1 MKLRYILG
9 VVLSACLFAG
19 CSDDDE
25 MIGGFKSISLD
36 QTYLSIPEKGG
47 DATVTITAKDSWSF
61 DNNFTTIVKNSD
73 GTRDTLHHPLPT
85 WLTANVVSG
94 AAGETKVTF
103 HADATNG
110 GREANLSITAGDRKQ
125 FVNVRQGSMEASDA
139 TCAEVIAGPDSK
151 TYRVTGTVTAIANT
165 TYGNWYLQ
173 DATGEVYIYGTLDKN
188 GAAKNFLS
196 LGIEVGDVVTVE
208 GPKTTYNGT
217 VELVDVTVIKIVKSL
232 IKVVSAE
239 ETLPT
244 AGGNF
249 EVKVAYK
256 GNGAYLTIPDEAKD
270 WIQYKDTKFIAG
282 EATMTE
288 SNPADTA
295 VFQLSVAPNTGDTRK
310 AALELKSYDGKK
322 NSSVTYTVTQE
333 GIANPPSGSGTK
345 ADPYNVAGIL
355 AYTKSLGA
363 DVTSEN
369 DIYVKGKIS
378 SIKYTYSAQ
387 YGTATY
393 NISDDGQEDN
403 VFVVYSSY
411 FFNNEPWQDGQTQ
424 ISVGDDVVVC
434 GKVIY
439 YGGNT
444 PEFASKKSWLVSL
457 NGKTSEGGESKVGAD
472 GSTIVTVA
480 EFNAAPESSD
490 VWYQLT
496 GTVKNLKDNDQYG
509 NFDLVD
515 STGSVYV
522 YGVLSTKGGAKKEF
536 QTLAAEKGIKEGST
550 LTIVGTRGSYNGKI
564 EVMNAYFISVSN

>member
-36 QTYLSIPEKGG
+36 QTYISIPEKGG

-355 AYTKSLGA
+355 AYT
-363 DVTSEN
+363 
-369 DIYVKGKIS
+369 
-378 SIKYTYSAQ
+378 
-387 YGTATY
+387 
-393 NISDDGQEDN
+393 
-403 VFVVYSSY
+403 
-411 FFNNEPWQDGQTQ
+411 
-424 ISVGDDVVVC
+424 
-434 GKVIY
+434 
-439 YGGNT
+439 
-444 PEFASKKSWLVSL
+444 
-457 NGKTSEGGESKVGAD
+457 
-472 GSTIVTVA
+472 
-480 EFNAAPESSD
+480 
-490 VWYQLT
+490 
-496 GTVKNLKDNDQYG
+496 
-509 NFDLVD
+509 
-515 STGSVYV
+515 
-522 YGVLSTKGGAKKEF
+522 
-536 QTLAAEKGIKEGST
+536 
-550 LTIVGTRGSYNGKI
+550 
-564 EVMNAYFISVSN
+564 